1 VRDWL
6 HSDNTWSEIRP
17 LLMLSQCE
25 VSATIVISR
34 TTLRYLILHPI
45 SSFRALRSDMF
56 GLTSTTIEIQCSS
69 RGYHYRC
76 LVMRNAATIHDVSQN
91 VQPGM
96 TDRPFPR
103 QVHRRD
109 EELEV
114 TKSLARQR
122 VKDKNVG
129 RPGTCPVVPPPQ
141 ARGCIVSTLCLPVQ
155 YSTAVTEM
163 VLGSLTANYPYVV
176 P

>member
-1 VRDWL
+1 
-6 HSDNTWSEIRP
+6 
-17 LLMLSQCE
+17 
-25 VSATIVISR
+25 
-34 TTLRYLILHPI
+34 
-45 SSFRALRSDMF
+45 
-56 GLTSTTIEIQCSS
+56 
-69 RGYHYRC
+69 
-76 LVMRNAATIHDVSQN
+76 MRNAPTIYDVSQN

-129 RPGTCPVVPPPQ
+129 RPGTCPVVPAPQ
-141 ARGCIVSTLCLPVQ
+141 ARGCIVSTGTLYLPVQ
-155 YSTAVTEM
+155 YSTVVTEM
-163 VLGSLTANYPYVV
+163 VLGSLTAIYPYVV